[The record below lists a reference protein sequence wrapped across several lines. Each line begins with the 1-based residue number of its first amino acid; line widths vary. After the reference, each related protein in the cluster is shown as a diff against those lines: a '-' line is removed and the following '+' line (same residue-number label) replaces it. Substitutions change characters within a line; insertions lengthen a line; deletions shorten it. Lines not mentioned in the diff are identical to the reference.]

1 MNDDDGPWTT
11 VRFLSDIQSNHG
23 QILRGRGFPCGG
35 AAGGVSAVAAEDGGD
50 ASSSLAA
57 SDAVRGK
64 TTVEGKSTTKMMMT
78 E

>member
-1 MNDDDGPWTT
+1 
-11 VRFLSDIQSNHG
+11 
-23 QILRGRGFPCGG
+23 
-35 AAGGVSAVAAEDGGD
+35 VSAVAAEDGGD